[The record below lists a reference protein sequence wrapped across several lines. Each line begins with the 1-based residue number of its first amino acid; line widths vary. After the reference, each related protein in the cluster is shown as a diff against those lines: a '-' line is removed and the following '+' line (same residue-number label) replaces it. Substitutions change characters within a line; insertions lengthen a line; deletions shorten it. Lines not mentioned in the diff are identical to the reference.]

1 MDVLY
6 VVVCAGAPDGV
17 LEAVVGRPGEH
28 QVGSSQLLD
37 VAQPLELRRVYEA
50 QQQRVQLDVS
60 VDGVV
65 EHLHILIIY
74 LSPLVYARTHA
85 RTHARTQLCCS
96 STHINSVAAAHTHTH
111 THQLCCSSTH
121 MHARTQ
127 RPVPSWTPLRPARA
141 SEDSAGPACATLKA

>member
-1 MDVLY
+1 MKKINKRNLGTHKRHFIGLSLMDVLC
-6 VVVCAGAPDGV
+6 VVMCAVAPDGV

-50 QQQRVQLDVS
+50 QQQRMQLDVS

-65 EHLHILIIY
+65 EHL
-74 LSPLVYARTHA
+74 RT
-85 RTHARTQLCCS
+85 
-96 STHINSVAAAHTHTH
+96 HTHTH
-111 THQLCCSSTH
+111 THTHTSALLQHTNTHQLCCSTH
-121 MHARTQ
+121 THTHTQ

-141 SEDSAGPACATLKA
+141 SEDSAGPAGATPEA